1 MLESFPLVGAIIL
14 IINILSSLVG
24 FRDRRFFES
33 YSFEINKIRKGEYYR
48 LLTSGFLHVNTPHLI
63 FNMVTL
69 YFFVSFVTYSLG
81 ALSFLILYFAS
92 LIIGNLLT
100 LVIHFNQPNYSAVG
114 ASGAVTGILFSSLLL
129 FPSIELMIFFIPI
142 PIPGY
147 IFGIGYI
154 LYTIYG
160 IGAQNDNI
168 GHSAHFGGAVGGVI
182 LTLFYDFDV
191 IYNSK
196 LMLSIFC
203 LTALVAGFLLYSKK
217 NKN

>member
-1 MLESFPLVGAIIL
+1 MLGSFPLVGAIIL
-14 IINILSSLVG
+14 IINILSSIVG
-24 FRDRRFFES
+24 FWDRRFFES
-33 YSFEINKIRKGEYYR
+33 YSFEINRIQKGEYYR

-129 FPSIELMIFFIPI
+129 FPSIELMVFFIPI

-160 IGAQNDNI
+160 IGAQTDNI

-196 LMLSIFC
+196 LMLSILC
-203 LTALVAGFLLYSKK
+203 LTTLVAGFLLYGKK

>member
-14 IINILSSLVG
+14 IINILSSIVG

-100 LVIHFNQPNYSAVG
+100 LVIHFNQSNYSAVG

-196 LMLSIFC
+196 LMLSILC
-203 LTALVAGFLLYSKK
+203 LTILVAGYLLYDKK

>member
-1 MLESFPLVGAIIL
+1 MLETFPLVGAIIL
-14 IINILSSLVG
+14 IINILSSILG
-24 FRDRRFFES
+24 FRDRTFFEN
-33 YSFEINKIRKGEYYR
+33 YSFEIDKIRKGEYYR
-48 LLTSGFLHVNTPHLI
+48 LLTSGFLHVNTTHLI
-63 FNMVTL
+63 FNMITL

-81 ALSFLILYFAS
+81 GISFLILYFAS

-100 LVIHFNQPNYSAVG
+100 LMIHYNQPNYSAVG
-114 ASGAVTGILFSSLLL
+114 ASGAVTGVLFSSLLL

-154 LYTIYG
+154 LYTLYG

-168 GHSAHFGGAVGGVI
+168 GHSAHFGGAIGGVI
-182 LTLFYDFDV
+182 LTLFYDFEV

-196 LMLSIFC
+196 LMLSILC
-203 LTALVAGFLLYSKK
+203 ATTLIAGLLLYIKRK
-217 NKN
+217 

>member
-14 IINILSSLVG
+14 IINISSSIVG

-203 LTALVAGFLLYSKK
+203 LTALVAGFLLFSKK

>member
-1 MLESFPLVGAIIL
+1 MLGSFPLVGAIIL
-14 IINILSSLVG
+14 IINILSSIVG
-24 FRDRRFFES
+24 FWDRRFFES
-33 YSFEINKIRKGEYYR
+33 YSFEINRIRKGEYYR

-129 FPSIELMIFFIPI
+129 FPSIELMVFFIPI

-160 IGAQNDNI
+160 IGAQTDNI

-196 LMLSIFC
+196 LMLSILC
-203 LTALVAGFLLYSKK
+203 LTTLVAGFLLYGKK

>member
-1 MLESFPLVGAIIL
+1 MLGSFPLVGAIIL
-14 IINILSSLVG
+14 IINILSSIVG

-81 ALSFLILYFAS
+81 ALSFLILYFVS

-129 FPSIELMIFFIPI
+129 FPSIELMVFFIPI

-160 IGAQNDNI
+160 IGAQTDNI

-196 LMLSIFC
+196 LMLSILC
-203 LTALVAGFLLYSKK
+203 LTTLVAGFLLYGKK

>member
-1 MLESFPLVGAIIL
+1 MLGSFPLVGAIIL
-14 IINILSSLVG
+14 IINILSSIVG

-33 YSFEINKIRKGEYYR
+33 YSFEINRIRKGEYYR
-48 LLTSGFLHVNTPHLI
+48 LITSGFLHVNTPHLI

-160 IGAQNDNI
+160 IGAQTDNI

-196 LMLSIFC
+196 LMLSILC
-203 LTALVAGFLLYSKK
+203 LTTLVAGFLLYGKK

>member
-14 IINILSSLVG
+14 IINILSSIVG

-147 IFGIGYI
+147 ILVLGISCI
-154 LYTIYG
+154 LFTE
-160 IGAQNDNI
+160 
-168 GHSAHFGGAVGGVI
+168 
-182 LTLFYDFDV
+182 
-191 IYNSK
+191 
-196 LMLSIFC
+196 
-203 LTALVAGFLLYSKK
+203 
-217 NKN
+217 

>member
-14 IINILSSLVG
+14 IINILSSIVG

-33 YSFEINKIRKGEYYR
+33 YSFEIKKIRKGEYYR

-81 ALSFLILYFAS
+81 GLSFLILYFAS

-100 LVIHFNQPNYSAVG
+100 LIIHFNQPNYSAVG

-129 FPSIELMIFFIPI
+129 FPSIELMIFFIPV

-160 IGAQNDNI
+160 IGTQNDNI

-191 IYNSK
+191 VYNSK
-196 LMLSIFC
+196 LMLSILC
-203 LTALVAGFLLYSKK
+203 LTTLVAGFLFYGKK
-217 NKN
+217 N

>member
-1 MLESFPLVGAIIL
+1 MLGSFPLVGAIIL
-14 IINILSSLVG
+14 IINILSSIVG

-33 YSFEINKIRKGEYYR
+33 YSFEINRIRKGEYYR

-129 FPSIELMIFFIPI
+129 FPSIELMVFFIPI

-196 LMLSIFC
+196 LMLSILC
-203 LTALVAGFLLYSKK
+203 LTILVAGFLLYGKK

>member
-1 MLESFPLVGAIIL
+1 MLETFPLVGAIIL
-14 IINILSSLVG
+14 IINILSSIVG

-33 YSFEINKIRKGEYYR
+33 YSFEINRIRKGEYYR

-129 FPSIELMIFFIPI
+129 FPSIELMVFFIPI

-160 IGAQNDNI
+160 IGAQTDNI

-196 LMLSIFC
+196 LMLSILC
-203 LTALVAGFLLYSKK
+203 LTTLVAGFLLYGKK

>member
-1 MLESFPLVGAIIL
+1 MLGSFPLVGAIIL
-14 IINILSSLVG
+14 IINILSSIVG
-24 FRDRRFFES
+24 FWDRRFFES
-33 YSFEINKIRKGEYYR
+33 YSFEINRIRKGEYYR

-81 ALSFLILYFAS
+81 ALSFLILYFVS

-129 FPSIELMIFFIPI
+129 FPSIELMVFFIPI

-160 IGAQNDNI
+160 IGAQTDNI

-196 LMLSIFC
+196 LMLSILC
-203 LTALVAGFLLYSKK
+203 LTTLVAGFLLYGKK

>member
-14 IINILSSLVG
+14 IINILSSIVG
-24 FRDRRFFES
+24 FRDRRFLKVIASRSIKSERRILQVTNF
-33 YSFEINKIRKGEYYR
+33 R
-48 LLTSGFLHVNTPHLI
+48 FLHVNTPHLI

-196 LMLSIFC
+196 LMLSILC
-203 LTALVAGFLLYSKK
+203 LTTLVAGFLLYIKRK
-217 NKN
+217 

>member
-14 IINILSSLVG
+14 IINILSSIVG

-100 LVIHFNQPNYSAVG
+100 LVIHFNQSNYSAVG

-160 IGAQNDNI
+160 IGTQNDNI

-196 LMLSIFC
+196 LMLSILC
-203 LTALVAGFLLYSKK
+203 LTILVAGFLLYDKK

>member
-14 IINILSSLVG
+14 IINILSSIVG

-33 YSFEINKIRKGEYYR
+33 YSFEINRIRKGEYYR
-48 LLTSGFLHVNTPHLI
+48 LITSGFLHVNTPHLI

-160 IGAQNDNI
+160 IGAQTDNI

-196 LMLSIFC
+196 LMLSILC
-203 LTALVAGFLLYSKK
+203 LTTLVAGFLLYGKK

>member
-1 MLESFPLVGAIIL
+1 MLGSFPLVGAIIL
-14 IINILSSLVG
+14 IINILSSIVG

-33 YSFEINKIRKGEYYR
+33 YSFEINRIRKGEYYR

-81 ALSFLILYFAS
+81 ALSFLILYFVS

-129 FPSIELMIFFIPI
+129 FPSIELMVFFIPI

-160 IGAQNDNI
+160 IGAQTDNI

-196 LMLSIFC
+196 LMLSILC
-203 LTALVAGFLLYSKK
+203 LTTLVAGFLLYGKK

>member
-14 IINILSSLVG
+14 IINILSSIVG

-81 ALSFLILYFAS
+81 ALSFLILYIAS
-92 LIIGNLLT
+92 LIIGNILT

-196 LMLSIFC
+196 LMLSILC
-203 LTALVAGFLLYSKK
+203 LTALVAGFLLYGKK